1 MDLEEN
7 KIINNKQEEQKVQ
20 KKPDDKAGFYVRN
33 FLRIY
38 DPESGQVAVE
48 TSN

>member
-7 KIINNKQEEQKVQ
+7 KIINNKQEEQTV

>member
-1 MDLEEN
+1 MEN
-7 KIINNKQEEQKVQ
+7 TNQEQLNNDNKKEDF
-20 KKPDDKAGFYVRN
+20 KPDDNAGFYVRN

-48 TSN
+48 TTN

>member
-1 MDLEEN
+1 MDNEQNKPINTLIEE
-7 KIINNKQEEQKVQ
+7 KELR
-20 KKPDDKAGFYVRN
+20 KPDDKAGFYVRG
-33 FLRIY
+33 FLKIY

>member
-1 MDLEEN
+1 MDNLEN
-7 KIINNKQEEQKVQ
+7 KPINNKIDEQELRN
-20 KKPDDKAGFYVRN
+20 PNDKAGFYVRN